1 MADDLPEDSTVYV
14 FRQDLSVSTEF
25 PDPGSSQL
33 AYPGDPVS
41 CVCVGITGDYHVCGA
56 FVRVWRLQAI
66 DPMVVG
72 RHIIH

>member
-1 MADDLPEDSTVYV
+1 MAGDLPEDSTVYV

-41 CVCVGITGDYHVCGA
+41 CVCVG
-56 FVRVWRLQAI
+56 LQVTT
-66 DPMVVG
+66 MSVE
-72 RHIIH
+72 HL